1 MTRTAD
7 SRTFVVG
14 DVHGCDVAL
23 GLLLDR
29 MALTRDDRLVL
40 LGDIVDRGPHSRPVV
55 EMLQDISRSCRFNL
69 VMGNHEEMLL
79 DAVRNPRSAA
89 FWLECGGEA
98 TLDSY
103 GGRLGNIPDAHLD
116 FLASACPYVETD
128 ADVFVHASLEPDVP
142 LDLQTG
148 DWLRWQKLTGWE
160 RPHSSGKRVICGHTE
175 MPGGVPRVIDG
186 WVMLDTAAYRG
197 GFLTALELA
206 SGELW
211 QASQRGDF
219 RAGVRLDEL

>member
-1 MTRTAD
+1 M
-7 SRTFVVG
+7 VG

-23 GLLLDR
+23 DLLLDR
-29 MALTRDDRLVL
+29 IELTSDDRIVL
-40 LGDIVDRGPHSRPVV
+40 LGDVVDRGPHSRQVV
-55 EMLQDISRSCRFNL
+55 EMLLDLSQSCRFNL

-79 DAVRNPRSAA
+79 DAVRDPRLAG
-89 FWLECGGEA
+89 FWLECGGAAALE
-98 TLDSY
+98 SY

-116 FLASACPYVETD
+116 FLASASPYGETETD
-128 ADVFVHASLEPDVP
+128 VLVHANLEPDVP
-142 LDLQTG
+142 LDLQTS
-148 DWLRWQKLTGWE
+148 DWLRWQKLTGRE
-160 RPHSSGKRVICGHTE
+160 QPHSSGKRVICGHTE
-175 MPGGVPRVIDG
+175 MPGGVPRVVDG

-211 QASQRGDF
+211 QASQRGEF